1 MMRVRQAESG
11 ILPFERSTPLVINCC
26 AILEHV
32 SLFPNNVRTA
42 AAHGLG
48 AGVGPS

>member
-1 MMRVRQAESG
+1 MMRVRQVESG
-11 ILPFERSTPLVINCC
+11 ILPLERLTPLVINCC

-32 SLFPNNVRTA
+32 SLFPNNAWTA
-42 AAHGLG
+42 AAHELG